1 VEILLHGT
9 PEKFNEIKLTVKFG
23 QKNAQMT
30 CSLNNFLNERLLFS
44 KIWLNCKDLLVA
56 AVIFIVVAFLAF
68 PMKPLTEETSFRKNS
83 LDALWLV
90 QKFWVIR

>member
-1 VEILLHGT
+1 M
-9 PEKFNEIKLTVKFG
+9 KFG

-56 AVIFIVVAFLAF
+56 AVVFIAFAFLVF
-68 PMKPLTEETSFRKNS
+68 PTKPWMEESSFGKNS

-90 QKFWVIR
+90 QKFWVIG